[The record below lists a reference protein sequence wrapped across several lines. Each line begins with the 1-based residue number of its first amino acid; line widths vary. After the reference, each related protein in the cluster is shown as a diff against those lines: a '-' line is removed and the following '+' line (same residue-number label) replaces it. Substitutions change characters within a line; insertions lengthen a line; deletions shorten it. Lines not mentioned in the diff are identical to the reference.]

1 MNTPNILS
9 QQKQFVEKLQF
20 YILQVSRLDFK
31 FEENRIQEI
40 KKKDGEQLQEAHQ
53 NIADKIDMRCEI
65 Q

>member
-1 MNTPNILS
+1 MNTPNTLS

-40 KKKDGEQLQEAHQ
+40 KKKDGEQL
-53 NIADKIDMRCEI
+53 
-65 Q
+65 